1 MRPLPAASE
10 RATLALE
17 RSLPSGAVCLDRDV
31 REAHARDES
40 ETEPTLPDAVIRVSS
55 TEQVAAVMRAA
66 HAHQVP
72 VTPRAAGTGRTGG
85 AVPLRGG
92 WVMSFEGFGGIDEI
106 HRGDGVAVV
115 RPGLVLADLHA
126 AVEAEGL
133 FYPPDP
139 NSLASCTLGGNIAE
153 NAGGPRAFK
162 YGVTGDYVLGLEA
175 VMADGTVLELGR
187 RTKKG
192 VTGYDLTRLIV
203 GSEGTLALVTRAT
216 LHLVPKP
223 EALRT
228 MVVFLPSAE
237 HVAPVVSAC
246 LGQRVVP
253 RCVELLDA
261 ITLEVLR
268 EEKAI
273 AIPDAARALL
283 LVEIDGE
290 DAHLDAELERLGNAM
305 SDAGALEILFAKH
318 GGDRE
323 RLWGVRREMSRAL
336 RRRAVNKLSED
347 VVVPRSRIGALLAKC
362 REISD
367 AHDVTMPSYGHAGD
381 GNLHVNFLWDTPEEK
396 PRVDAA
402 IEALFRATIALGGTL
417 SGEHGIGA
425 LKAPYLGLE
434 QSPDLIRVQEGIKAQ
449 LDPRGVLNPGKI
461 FPRPGHRSC

>member
-1 MRPLPAASE
+1 
-10 RATLALE
+10 
-17 RSLPSGAVCLDRDV
+17 
-31 REAHARDES
+31 
-40 ETEPTLPDAVIRVSS
+40 
-55 TEQVAAVMRAA
+55 
-66 HAHQVP
+66 
-72 VTPRAAGTGRTGG
+72 
-85 AVPLRGG
+85 
-92 WVMSFEGFGGIDEI
+92 
-106 HRGDGVAVV
+106 
-115 RPGLVLADLHA
+115 
-126 AVEAEGL
+126 
-133 FYPPDP
+133 
-139 NSLASCTLGGNIAE
+139 
-153 NAGGPRAFK
+153 
-162 YGVTGDYVLGLEA
+162 
-175 VMADGTVLELGR
+175 
-187 RTKKG
+187 
-192 VTGYDLTRLIV
+192 
-203 GSEGTLALVTRAT
+203 
-216 LHLVPKP
+216 
-223 EALRT
+223 
-228 MVVFLPSAE
+228 
-237 HVAPVVSAC
+237 
-246 LGQRVVP
+246 
-253 RCVELLDA
+253 ELLDA

-305 SDAGALEILFAKH
+305 SDAGALEILVAKH

-402 IEALFRATIALGGTL
+402 IEALFRATIAFGGTL

-434 QSPDLIRVQEGIKAQ
+434 QSPELIRVQEGIKAQ